1 MIVLLANTEQYAKLN
16 GYLNGTSKLS
26 FVQDYYDRWI
36 VGTEVLG
43 DLNFSE
49 ILNELLLL
57 DQIEFV
63 EKVSEDFPTDIATE
77 F

>member
-16 GYLNGTSKLS
+16 GYSNGTSKLS

-43 DLNFSE
+43 DSNFSE
-49 ILNELLLL
+49 ILNDLLLL
-57 DQIEFV
+57 DQIELV

>member
-16 GYLNGTSKLS
+16 GYTNGTSELS
-26 FVQDYYDRWI
+26 FVQDNNDRWI
-36 VGTEVLG
+36 VGVEVLG

-49 ILNELLLL
+49 ILNELLILER
-57 DQIEFV
+57 IEFV
-63 EKVSEDFPTDIATE
+63 EKIVEDRPTDIETE